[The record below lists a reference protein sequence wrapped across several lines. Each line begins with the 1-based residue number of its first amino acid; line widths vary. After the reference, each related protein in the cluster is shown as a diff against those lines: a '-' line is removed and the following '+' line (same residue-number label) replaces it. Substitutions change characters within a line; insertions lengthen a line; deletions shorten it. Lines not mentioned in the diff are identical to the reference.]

1 MLETILGIGERLP
14 GTTIDIKWDHHICL
28 NVGDK
33 MYLIT
38 SPDQNPIHASVKV
51 SDEKFDTFLE
61 KEGVRIAPYLGRY
74 KWIEIDD
81 ISRFSVCEWEEIVK
95 EAHEL
100 IAAKLSLKK
109 RKELGIEN

>member
-38 SPDQNPIHASVKV
+38 SPDQNPINASVKI
-51 SDEKFDTFLE
+51 SDEKFDAFLE

>member
-1 MLETILGIGERLP
+1 MLETILAIGGNLP
-14 GTTIDIKWDHHICL
+14 GTTTDIKWDHHICL

-38 SPDQNPIHASVKV
+38 SPDQNPINASVKV
-51 SDEKFDTFLE
+51 LDEKFDAFLE
-61 KEGVRIAPYLGRY
+61 KKGVRIAPYLGRY